1 MGLASSYRTIMHL
14 TRKKKVKLPAV
25 GFMILPGTL
34 VLELLLRVVAD
45 LRAHMI
51 WSKEQLLQLVLFRPG
66 LA

>member
-1 MGLASSYRTIMHL
+1 MHL
-14 TRKKKVKLPAV
+14 KKKVKLPAV
-25 GFMILPGTL
+25 SLMILPGTL

-51 WSKEQLLQLVLFRPG
+51 RSKEQLLQLVLFRPG